1 MSTEQ
6 LLKSKVLV
14 VNRGRRAIDETSL
27 FEALCDMCSG
37 KACGIDM
44 DTLAPVSWE
53 AWLELPIREG
63 DQSIKSLHGLVRVP
77 TVVGKFSYDRMHK
90 RKLKNDNR
98 GIALRDGRVCQY
110 TGKFAPD
117 GNVDHVIP
125 RSRRGSD
132 AWENKVWSCKDIN
145 SRKGNKTPEEAGLRL
160 LRKPKAPVE
169 IDACLLIP
177 AKHPD
182 WKYFLPSKSK
192 VN

>member
-1 MSTEQ
+1 MTVSLQ
-6 LLKSKVLV
+6 SKVLV
-14 VNRGRRAIDETSL
+14 VNKHRRAIDETTIY
-27 FEALCDMCSG
+27 EALCDMCSG

-44 DTLAPVSWE
+44 DTLAPVPWE
-53 AWLELPIREG
+53 EWLKLPIREG

-98 GIALRDGRVCQY
+98 GIAMRDGRVCQY
-110 TGKFAPD
+110 TGRFAPD

-132 AWENKVWSCKDIN
+132 SWENKVWSCKDIN
-145 SRKGNKTPEEAGLRL
+145 SRKGNKTPEEAGLKL
-160 LRKPKAPVE
+160 LRKPKAPAE

-182 WKYFLPSKSK
+182 WKYFLPSKAK
-192 VN
+192 N